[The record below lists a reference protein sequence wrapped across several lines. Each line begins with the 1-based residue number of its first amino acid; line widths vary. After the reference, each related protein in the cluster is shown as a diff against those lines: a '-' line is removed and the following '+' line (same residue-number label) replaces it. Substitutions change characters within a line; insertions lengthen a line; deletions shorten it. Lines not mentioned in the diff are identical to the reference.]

1 MKLNPPPRKKMRVHE
16 LAAEL
21 GWTSRQLIAELSR
34 RGEYVKS
41 AMSVLEAPVVRDLRR
56 DFAAIRG
63 KPDRDASVAPDAY
76 GNSAERRVDKGPDD
90 DFAAAVA
97 RAKSR
102 TAPKRPSSR
111 PSHWRPVILQTLL
124 DEVIVPRR
132 PEHLD
137 EPDGGYFRWE
147 IKQAAELNVQ
157 WAEAR
162 LNGLEGDDAVVTEWI
177 RLSGGD
183 RPHLAADLSQA
194 GISPDEARLHLG
206 YGGRIDLRW
215 PNLYQ
220 RFRYGKMNRS
230 EVVASVRQWRRNN
243 AAG

>member
-1 MKLNPPPRKKMRVHE
+1 VLAPLDEWMRVHE

-21 GWTSRQLIAELSR
+21 GWTSRQLIAELCR
-34 RGEYVKS
+34 RGEYVTS
-41 AMSVLEAPVVRDLRR
+41 AASALEAPVVRNIRR
-56 DFAAIRG
+56 DFAVISE
-63 KPDRDASVAPDAY
+63 KPDRDASVAADTY
-76 GNSAERRVDKGPDD
+76 GNSAERRVHEGPDD

-102 TAPKRPSSR
+102 TAPRGPGSR

-132 PEHLD
+132 PGHLD

-147 IKQAAELNVQ
+147 VKQAAKLNAE

-162 LNGLEGDDAVVTEWI
+162 LNGLEGDDTVVTEWI

-194 GISPDEARLHLG
+194 GISPDEARLHIG

-220 RFRYGKMNRS
+220 RFRDGNMNRS
-230 EVVASVRQWRRNN
+230 EVVAAVRQCRRNN